1 MQHSLEI
8 TENTPIICERL
19 ERKRLSVD
27 FISTTRKHA
36 QFDSLHWNRLRSSN
50 SVVMDFSQNS
60 CCYDIDM
67 HKVIVAHMSIFT
79 RNEYFMEYHFYY
91 D

>member
-36 QFDSLHWNRLRSSN
+36 QFDSLH
-50 SVVMDFSQNS
+50 
-60 CCYDIDM
+60 
-67 HKVIVAHMSIFT
+67 
-79 RNEYFMEYHFYY
+79 
-91 D
+91 